1 MGTKRGGIADPPLIL
16 VSLFPTLRV
25 FLACSFQIT
34 GAVFDAHARCA
45 AALRIQERLRFAA
58 TVCSLIASLGCN
70 HQANS
75 QILPLRT
82 FTIDDGLPS
91 NQIRALC
98 QDRRGYLWI
107 GTYGGGVS
115 MFDGTTFRS
124 YTTLDGLPSAIVWS
138 LTASRFEEDVV
149 WLGTWGGLCR
159 PY

>member
-1 MGTKRGGIADPPLIL
+1 MHTR
-16 VSLFPTLRV
+16 
-25 FLACSFQIT
+25 
-34 GAVFDAHARCA
+34 AVQTYETFTSS

-149 WLGTWGGLCR
+149 WLGT
-159 PY
+159 

>member
-1 MGTKRGGIADPPLIL
+1 MHTR
-16 VSLFPTLRV
+16 
-25 FLACSFQIT
+25 
-34 GAVFDAHARCA
+34 AVQTYETFTSS

-58 TVCSLIASLGCN
+58 TVCSFIASLGCN